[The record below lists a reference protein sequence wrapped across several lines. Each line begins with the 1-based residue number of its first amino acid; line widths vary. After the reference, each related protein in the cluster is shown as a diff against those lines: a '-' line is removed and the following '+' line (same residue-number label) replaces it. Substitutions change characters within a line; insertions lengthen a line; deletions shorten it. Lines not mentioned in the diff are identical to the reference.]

1 MTRETRLSYDARG
14 LVTTVRE
21 PSTQTVTNA
30 YDARGRLT
38 RQGDVDNTFAL
49 ANQYDAN
56 NNRTSVAEGG
66 RTNFWT
72 YDAYDR
78 VSTCQDA
85 EGNLMQYRYDAAGNL
100 TNLVYPGGKNV
111 YYAYDTLNRL
121 TNVTDWASRKTSI
134 EYDLASRVKKITR
147 LNGTQ
152 RSINYDTAGQATSII
167 EQTTS
172 GNAIAYFKLG
182 WNDAGRMAWEFGGP
196 LPHAYTPPS
205 WTIAYDDDNRIQTF
219 NSQAVTHDLD
229 GNMTSGPLTNSTF
242 ASYSYDVRNRLLSAG
257 GISYAYDPAGNR
269 VGLTNGASVTRFII
283 NPNAALSQVLVR
295 SKNGVTNYCVYG
307 LGLLYEITVNTNG
320 TETATNTY
328 HYDYRGSTIAITRAG
343 GVVTDRMEYSAYG
356 MLTYRAG
363 TTDTPF
369 LFNGRYGVLTDPN
382 GLLYMRARYYNSFLC
397 RFANPDPVGFTG
409 GLNFYCYADGNPISN
424 IDPLGLDFSTWIGAG
439 TAYSKFGPPPPP
451 PSSPLEASRARIGS
465 LEYKHARAP
474 Y

>member
-1 MTRETRLSYDARG
+1 VS
-14 LVTTVRE
+14 E

-182 WNDAGRMAWEFGGP
+182 WNDAGRMATEG
-196 LPHAYTPPS
+196 S
-205 WTIAYDDDNRIQTF
+205 DRRK
-219 NSQAVTHDLD
+219 VDLD
-229 GNMTSGPLTNSTF
+229 
-242 ASYSYDVRNRLLSAG
+242 
-257 GISYAYDPAGNR
+257 
-269 VGLTNGASVTRFII
+269 
-283 NPNAALSQVLVR
+283 
-295 SKNGVTNYCVYG
+295 YG
-307 LGLLYEITVNTNG
+307 LVFPSGL
-320 TETATNTY
+320 
-328 HYDYRGSTIAITRAG
+328 S
-343 GVVTDRMEYSAYG
+343 
-356 MLTYRAG
+356 
-363 TTDTPF
+363 
-369 LFNGRYGVLTDPN
+369 
-382 GLLYMRARYYNSFLC
+382 
-397 RFANPDPVGFTG
+397 
-409 GLNFYCYADGNPISN
+409 
-424 IDPLGLDFSTWIGAG
+424 
-439 TAYSKFGPPPPP
+439 
-451 PSSPLEASRARIGS
+451 
-465 LEYKHARAP
+465 
-474 Y
+474 